1 VAGARDSPRD
11 SQPNNTGT
19 DDKNLHETIRNEP
32 TLIRSPHLRTTRMR
46 ACVIASRFA
55 VQHLEKHVAHA
66 QVDFER
72 RSPG

>member
-1 VAGARDSPRD
+1 VAGARERPRD

-19 DDKNLHETIRNEP
+19 DDKKLHETIRNEP
-32 TLIRSPHLRTTRMR
+32 TLICSPHLRATHIR
-46 ACVIASRFA
+46 ACVIASRFFLF
-55 VQHLEKHVAHA
+55 HLEKSIAHA